1 MPLQA
6 AETEPLAVAASEP
19 PAIDWSDTGGMS
31 QPEPPDLFEV
41 LQEQQPAPD
50 PLGTGDGSDALDDYD
65 PLFDDEFDLD
75 FEEAGAGDPLEGF
88 NRGVFAFNETLDSFA
103 WEPITHGYQFVVPAP
118 ARRGVHRFFQNLE
131 SPVIMTNQIL
141 QLRMRDAGITL
152 GRFLINTTAGA
163 VGLFDPAAD
172 GVGLERVEG
181 DFGQTLARY
190 GTPSGAFL
198 MVPLLGPSS
207 VRDLC
212 GDVID
217 RLMDPLTYMIG
228 PIQWWIALGTSR
240 GLAEREAYSDE
251 LEALEASSIDFY
263 SALRSAYQQ
272 SRAAEIRH
280 ARGEDEDGL
289 DDPVLSSY

>member
-1 MPLQA
+1 
-6 AETEPLAVAASEP
+6 
-19 PAIDWSDTGGMS
+19 
-31 QPEPPDLFEV
+31 
-41 LQEQQPAPD
+41 
-50 PLGTGDGSDALDDYD
+50 
-65 PLFDDEFDLD
+65 
-75 FEEAGAGDPLEGF
+75 
-88 NRGVFAFNETLDSFA
+88 
-103 WEPITHGYQFVVPAP
+103 
-118 ARRGVHRFFQNLE
+118 
-131 SPVIMTNQIL
+131 
-141 QLRMRDAGITL
+141 
-152 GRFLINTTAGA
+152 

-272 SRAAEIRH
+272 SRAAEIRRV
-280 ARGEDEDGL
+280 RGEDERGP